1 MFTKVNIKA
10 DKVVQEKRGDIQKV
24 LEEDGE

>member
-10 DKVVQEKRGDIQKV
+10 DKVVQEKRSDIQKV